1 MHGGLCYTMR
11 MEKFFC
17 LVLVACIFSAC
28 IFEKDFAKK
37 SEKHLEESAL
47 VESQKGLAMERF
59 EPPEALMQ
67 IATWYPKDWR
77 LHFFQ
82 GLIDSSRDWRLKELK
97 VADSLKPNQAL
108 VAYQIAAWYLES
120 DSLQDYELAL
130 GYINKAQKLDPENA
144 ILQVMAAYAQL
155 RMGQIPKARALFLD
169 TRLYPGG
176 DFYFPQM
183 EKTLLGLFS
192 HSQHLNPYT
201 LTEAVEI
208 YRRIPFPPF
217 ENWVN
222 ILCSVFIDSL
232 DAHPYDIRL
241 RGRDAAHEV
250 FLLGKKLRSQS
261 YRGPRVF
268 SDGWEQN
275 SMGFLFQLKA
285 GEFQTYFYKT
295 FPDSLAA
302 AKVEMNLQDVLLE
315 YDAFQKSQPW
325 QDSLSNSYLQNWSE
339 LIQKQPSLPLSQAIE
354 KARGWGLWQR
364 IRLIKYI
371 ASDEGGEVI
380 DP

>member
-1 MHGGLCYTMR
+1 MR
-11 MEKFFC
+11 MEKFLC
-17 LVLVACIFSAC
+17 LGLVAIIFSGC
-28 IFEKDFAKK
+28 SFE
-37 SEKHLEESAL
+37 EKHLEESAL

-59 EPPEALMQ
+59 EPPEALEQ
-67 IATWYPKDWR
+67 IANWYPKDWR
-77 LHFFQ
+77 LHLFQ
-82 GLIDSSRDWRLKELK
+82 GLLDSSKDGRLKELK
-97 VADSLKPNQAL
+97 LADSLMPNQIL
-108 VAYQIAAWYLES
+108 VLYQIAATYLEF
-120 DSLQDYELAL
+120 DSTEDFNTAL
-130 GYINKAQKLDPENA
+130 DYINKAQKLDPENA

-155 RMGQIPKARALFLD
+155 RNGQIPKARALFLD

-176 DFYFPQM
+176 NFYFPQM
-183 EKTLLGLFS
+183 EKALLGLFS

-232 DAHPYDIRL
+232 DAHPYDIRI
-241 RGRDAAHEV
+241 RGRDAAKEV

-285 GEFQTYFYKT
+285 GEFQTYFYQT
-295 FPDSLAA
+295 FPDSFAA
-302 AKVEMNLQDVLLE
+302 AKVEMKLQDVLAE
-315 YDAFQKSQPW
+315 YTEFQKSQPW

-339 LIQKQPSLPLSQAIE
+339 LIQKEPSLPLSQAIE

-364 IRLIKYI
+364 IRLIKYPI
-371 ASDEGGEVI
+371 SE
-380 DP
+380 DPIYNAVN